1 MMRIPLIPRRSR
13 KCYKGQEP
21 LNPGEIYFSRITISQ
36 EEVYERRDFCPQCWE
51 NEPLS
56 PEAVSWKGD
65 VPKKSAKEKAQD
77 KAEAW
82 LEALREAL
90 EGDQPDAPKE
100 ALLIALF
107 LKRKRLL
114 IEKGELKGKILFEAP
129 ETEELFLVP
138 KVTFTGADFYLQ
150 EQVGKKL

>member
-1 MMRIPLIPRRSR
+1 MRIPAIPRRSR
-13 KCYKGQEP
+13 KCLRGEEP
-21 LNPGEIYFSRITISQ
+21 LLPGEAYYSLIIALRDES
-36 EEVYERRDFCPQCWE
+36 YERRDFCPACWE
-51 NEPLS
+51 KEPLC
-56 PEAVSWKGD
+56 PEAISWKGD
-65 VPKKSAKEKAQD
+65 VPKKNAKEKAQD

-82 LEALREAL
+82 FEVLREAL
-90 EGDQPDAPKE
+90 EAEEPDAPKE

-107 LKRKRLL
+107 LKRKKLL
-114 IEKGELKGKILFEAP
+114 IEKGELKGKTLFEAP